1 MKYCV
6 LPSRTKPPRTGKDCV
21 YLVVD
26 NWDDYSYRT
35 SFYMYVHDT
44 SSSLIDIGAVKIAFV
59 GQTTEIATTD
69 LLPKMFDA
77 QLDGVYSLGQ
87 SYEYYHRLASLK
99 GQSGLKVLAILG
111 DIVANPK
118 SIEGLLKEPALSKS
132 LLRDSSLSVVKGQFT
147 RALEGKP
154 KLTDYK
160 FKFNRPKSS
169 KAGSIDLHFS
179 VKASSKPSTNIHALI
194 GRNGVGK
201 TTILNEMIEA
211 ITNRGA
217 SPCRFCDSSDFIE
230 LEIPSDY
237 FSKLVSVSFS
247 AFDPF
252 MPPRHQPDPSRGTCY
267 SYIGLKNID
276 DPGSHHTLANL
287 HRKVAGSLIRCFEN
301 PNKTGL
307 WRNAIETLGSD
318 NIFASVGLAELL
330 RIYKEMRSDLSRNS
344 AQGQVE
350 LESQFGVTALPV
362 TEILSSGH
370 AVVLL
375 IITSLIATVD
385 EKTLVI
391 IDEPESH
398 LHPPLLSA
406 FIRALSDLLHDLN
419 GVAIIAT
426 HSPVVLQEIP
436 RSCVWKIYRSGQS
449 VSANRPSVE
458 TFGENVGMLTS
469 EVFGLEVESS
479 GFHNLLAASVA
490 TGDTY
495 SEIIATYDNQLGFE
509 GRAIL
514 GALIAERDRSV
525 NNDET

>member
-6 LPSRTKPPRTGKDCV
+6 LPSRTKPPRAGKSCV

-35 SFYMYVHDT
+35 SFYMYLHDIRG
-44 SSSLIDIGAVKIAFV
+44 SLIDIGAVKIAFV
-59 GQTTEIATTD
+59 GQTTEIATPD
-69 LLPKMFDA
+69 FLPKTFDA
-77 QLDGVYSLGQ
+77 QVDGVYSLGQ

-99 GQSGLKVLAILG
+99 GQRGLGILHMLG
-111 DIVANPK
+111 DIVANPE
-118 SIEGLLKEPALSKS
+118 SIEDLLKEPALSKS
-132 LLRDSSLSVVKGQFT
+132 LLRDRSLSVVKGQFT

-160 FKFNRPKSS
+160 FKFKRPKSS
-169 KAGSIDLHFS
+169 KAGSIDLQFS

-211 ITNRGA
+211 ITSRGT
-217 SPCRFCDSSDFIE
+217 SPCRFYDSSDLCE
-230 LEIPSDY
+230 LEISSDY
-237 FSKLVSVSFS
+237 FSNLVSVSFS

-252 MPPRHQPDPSRGTCY
+252 MPPKHQPDPSRGTCY

-287 HRKVAGSLIRCFEN
+287 HRNVASSLARCFDN
-301 PNKTGL
+301 PKKAEL
-307 WRNAIETLGSD
+307 WSNAIEALGSD
-318 NIFASVGLAELL
+318 KIFASEGLAELL
-330 RIYKEMRSDLSRNS
+330 RIYKKMQSELFRNS

-350 LESQFGVTALPV
+350 LESQFGITARQV

-406 FIRALSDLLHDLN
+406 FIRALSNLLHDLN

-449 VSANRPSVE
+449 VSADRPSVE

-469 EVFGLEVESS
+469 EVFGLEVENS

-495 SEIIATYDNQLGFE
+495 SDIIADYDNQLGFE

-514 GALIAERDRSV
+514 GALIAERDRSFG
-525 NNDET
+525 NDET